1 MTDSYQEIMAR
12 ILPLYEQAPERFM
25 RFYNAVWLMCHELP
39 EGGRFRIADR
49 CAEKSIPLFRDI
61 AALCIM
67 DEPYDV
73 CKGTLEF
80 EDETMEWVHRG
91 NAIKQPDKK
100 SASAWSPLNR

>member
-1 MTDSYQEIMAR
+1 MTR

-49 CAEKSIPLFRDI
+49 CAEKSVPLFRDI

-67 DEPYDV
+67 DEPEDT
-73 CKGTLEF
+73 GRGSLEF
-80 EDETMEWVHRG
+80 EDDEWIHRRY
-91 NAIKQPDKK
+91 ATHPTKRHSP
-100 SASAWSPLNR
+100 WSPFNR